1 MVDKSRDAPETMK
14 KKRFTVAEGETIA
27 ACLARMKQE
36 GYRPIRRIEQPIF
49 REVETNGE
57 TMVEPCGR
65 IIEFEG
71 VRDEP

>member
-1 MVDKSRDAPETMK
+1 MVDKRAGSDEEKTVYGSGRGNDRRLFSANET
-14 KKRFTVAEGETIA
+14 GS
-27 ACLARMKQE
+27 
-36 GYRPIRRIEQPIF
+36 YRPIRRIEQPIF